1 MMHELSLGIQ
11 TDQEC
16 ILLRGSPEECVGTTL
31 SGAVKLHPKGSVKL
45 KSLSI
50 RLEVYG
56 LITGSAAL
64 KNGSLKL
71 HDKHKFAH
79 DETVFFETK
88 DAYTLPAKC
97 HHYKFAFPIDGF
109 WPETVHCNNISVKYK
124 LIATAET
131 TSLHPNHTTEKE
143 VLVKRFPLTN
153 LNEPLP
159 PINVSDA
166 WSDILE
172 YDLYAAHK
180 VVGMGEELPLVL
192 NFRPLV
198 TDINIKHVGYK
209 IYEFVD
215 SPILKHGSPNMEEH
229 SVDLTPHGDNSGRA
243 NEKMVVLKIPTYPK
257 IHHDC
262 KNEFVNIKHKI
273 EVMIN
278 FTQGGSMK
286 SIRLRF
292 PVNVTTEITDNFFEA
307 LPQYEP
313 RSCSKSS
320 SCSCIDINDSN
331 ATANPPPYGSNT
343 ITSA

>member
-1 MMHELSLGIQ
+1 MMHELSLDIETNQ
-11 TDQEC
+11 QS
-16 ILLRGSPEECVGTTL
+16 IMLRGSPEECTGSTL

-45 KSLSI
+45 KSLSV

-56 LITGSAAL
+56 VITGAAAL
-64 KNGSLKL
+64 KNGSLTL
-71 HDKHKFAH
+71 HDKHRFAH
-79 DETVFFETK
+79 DEIVFFETK

-97 HHYKFAFPIDGF
+97 HHYKFSFPIDGF

-131 TSLHPNHTTEKE
+131 TSLHANHTTEKE
-143 VLVKRFPLTN
+143 VFVKRFPLTN
-153 LNEPLP
+153 PNEPLP

-166 WSDILE
+166 WKDILE

-198 TDINIKHVGYK
+198 TGINIHNVTYK
-209 IYEFVD
+209 LYELID
-215 SPILKHGSPNMEEH
+215 SPLAKHGASHMEEH
-229 SVDLTPHGDNSGRA
+229 SIDLTPHNRDFNSP
-243 NEKMVVLKIPTYPK
+243 NEKMALLKIPTYPK

-262 KNEFVNIKHKI
+262 KNEFVTIKHKI

-278 FTQGGSMK
+278 FNQGGCMK

-292 PVNVTTEITDNFFEA
+292 PITVTTELTECFFEA

-313 RSCSKSS
+313 RSCLKTNE
-320 SCSCIDINDSN
+320 CMCVDTNTEDCN
-331 ATANPPPYGSNT
+331 PNPPPYGLNT
-343 ITSA
+343 IQSA